1 MVRENLQ
8 CVRMGEHAVFVV
20 NRALRYANTTPVLA
34 IAAILIFCSP
44 ASPQNTSNDSTT
56 SAGDFLRRAI
66 DGELKAQADDHTHW
80 MYRERTGAAGDQV
93 KSVVE
98 TREGD
103 VDRLCLVNGQAITP
117 EQAKQEDQ
125 RIARL
130 LRTRGEQ
137 KKRKRAQEEDARQT
151 EHLFKMLPDAVTTRF
166 GEYKDG
172 LAEILFR
179 PNPDFHPSSHEAAV
193 FHAMEGRIW
202 IDEQENRLAE
212 IEGHLIRPVK
222 FYGGFLGHLDEGGT
236 FHIKRSKVAPGHWEI
251 ILLHVNMHGR
261 ALFFKTISVQQNEV
275 RSNFQPVP
283 ENITLAQAADELQKR
298 CKPQA
303 TACSSSHCVDGR
315 STLTDVRAR
324 SAAGSNG
331 CAQFERCLG

>member
-8 CVRMGEHAVFVV
+8 CVRMGEYAVFVV
-20 NRALRYANTTPVLA
+20 NRALRYANTIPVLA
-34 IAAILIFCSP
+34 IAAILLFCSP

-130 LRTRGEQ
+130 LRKRGEQ

-151 EHLFKMLPDAVTTRF
+151 EHLFKMLPDAVIASY
-166 GEYKDG
+166 GENKGDVV
-172 LAEILFR
+172 EIIFK
-179 PNPDFHPSSHEAAV
+179 PNPDFRPSSHEDAV
-193 FHAMEGRIW
+193 FHAMAGRIW
-202 IDEQENRLAE
+202 INRKEDRLVE
-212 IEGHLIRPVK
+212 IEGHLIQNVT
-222 FYGGFLGHLDEGGT
+222 FAGGLLGHLDKGGE
-236 FHIKRSKVAPGHWEI
+236 FHVRQSEVAPGHWEVT
-251 ILLHVNMHGR
+251 LLQVHMRGK
-261 ALFFKTISVQQNEV
+261 ALFFKTIAVQQDEI
-275 RSNFQPVP
+275 RTDFRQVP
-283 ENITLAQAADELQKR
+283 DSLTLAQAAEELQK
-298 CKPQA
+298 Q
-303 TACSSSHCVDGR
+303 
-315 STLTDVRAR
+315 STEKSIADKMQRVPTGSLANSQTTDAKRMDR
-324 SAAGSNG
+324 N
-331 CAQFERCLG
+331 